1 MHKQRPHLGGED
13 KPTKISDSIFCC
25 RHYLTVLA
33 VEASVFA
40 QGRTIDREGQYP
52 WVLASGGVKPL
63 RKSRRLNLVLT
74 PEGRSPKHISP

>member
-13 KPTKISDSIFCC
+13 KPTKISDSML
-25 RHYLTVLA
+25 RRAY
-33 VEASVFA
+33 FA

-63 RKSRRLNLVLT
+63 RKSRRLNLILT
-74 PEGRSPKHISP
+74 P